1 MIKVSILKSK
11 ANIEKIQVTGHAGY
25 ADRGE
30 DILCASISVLIF
42 TLIEAMDAIVKLD
55 KDKYSY
61 QIDPKAPLMG
71 LEIKYDKLRQDE
83 LIQVKA
89 LTGAFELGCRKSAEA
104 YEDFIKIKI
113 QEV

>member
-1 MIKVSILKSK
+1 MIKISIFKSK
-11 ANIEKIQVTGHAGY
+11 DNIEKIKVIGHAGY

-42 TLIEAMDAIVKLD
+42 TLIEAMDAVVKLD

-61 QIDPKAPLMG
+61 QIDPKVPLMG
-71 LEIKYDKLRQDE
+71 LEIKHKRLSENE

-89 LTGAFELGCRKSAEA
+89 LTEAFELGCKKSSEA
-104 YEDFIKIKI
+104 YEGFIKIKI